1 MAYGSEFIGG
11 GGGNSNAYIPVTS
24 QPQPRPLTPKD
35 FANAFLGSA
44 GRPQGQNF
52 SQQVINSLTVNANG
66 APLSPRDSFLD
77 ILNDWAF
84 SLPLNELWM
93 VFFDVPG
100 IVNNSA
106 MSAWGENDS
115 VKVTNTEGIDLARR
129 SFLPGNGKDS
139 FMSTMGCAFA
149 QSVIVPQ
156 EQNQIS
162 KIGPTNRGFLKAP
175 VLEQRQQFGSINVEF
190 LESNLSFTDFLIR
203 PWVVLSSHFGYVAR
217 PDINLSTDLV
227 VVNFAKGGTDFKFKA
242 GGSSATQY
250 DPNADAVN
258 IKNER
263 GLVARKMFIFQG
275 CTPINIAP
283 ERISYTSEASV
294 DRRDTEWT
302 FRKYQV
308 LTPNNFGE
316 VMDKYHT
323 DDTANDPSEMSS
335 AGYTE
340 AFFPSP
346 QGRSFWTEYQER
358 LEADNKV
365 RNQLFREENV
375 ERISTIPEVGGLRGR
390 RDILSFLGI

>member
-1 MAYGSEFIGG
+1 MAIGPETYIRGG
-11 GGGNSNAYIPVTS
+11 GGGSTPITS

-35 FANAFLGSA
+35 FANAFLGPA

-52 SQQVINSLTVNANG
+52 SQQVINSLTVNAHG

-115 VKVTNTEGIDLARR
+115 VKVTNTESIDLARR

-263 GLVARKMFIFQG
+263 GFVARKMFIFQG

-283 ERISYTSEASV
+283 ERISYTSEAAV

-316 VMDKYHT
+316 VMDKYHS

-340 AFFPSP
+340 ALFPSP

-358 LEADNKV
+358 LHEDNKV

-375 ERISTIPEVGGLRGR
+375 ERISTIPGVGGLRGR